1 MSADVCKETIDT
13 SLEYLAEAFIA
24 AKDWSEKNNRSKV
37 HIVKTH
43 YKDLQDG
50 IWKDA
55 WNLEWENDQ
64 DRIDWGDYNLANL

>member
-1 MSADVCKETIDT
+1 MSADTYKETIDT
-13 SLEYLAEAFIA
+13 YLEDLAEAFIA
-24 AKDWSEKNNRSKV
+24 AKDWSKKNNRSKV
-37 HIVKTH
+37 HIMKTH

-55 WNLEWENDQ
+55 WNIEWENDQ